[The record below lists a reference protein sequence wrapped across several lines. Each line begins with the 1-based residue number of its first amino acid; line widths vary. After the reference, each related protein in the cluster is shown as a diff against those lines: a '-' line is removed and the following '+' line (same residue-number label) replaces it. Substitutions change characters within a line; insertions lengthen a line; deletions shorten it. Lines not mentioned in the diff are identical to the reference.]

1 LNLERFANTLCL
13 PSPLEPFTPDWEGAE
28 HVSMFVKRDD
38 RIHPVI
44 SGNKWRKL
52 KHAFNLTPPH
62 TIDLGTGSG
71 FDINSGLYSQPPSS
85 VVSFGGGFSN
95 HLHALGYL
103 CNQLNIPFHAII
115 RGDYTKHPS
124 PMIQD
129 LVQWGTQ
136 IHYVNKI
143 TYQQRDDPAYLASL
157 RTQFP
162 DALIIPEGGSQMAA
176 LKGVQE
182 VVNEIDIPF
191 DRIIAPV
198 ASGATLA
205 GLTSALSPHQHAIGI
220 GVLKGEGYLE
230 GLVEQFLTPGL
241 ALNLAHASI
250 PAQTPAHALARA
262 SASAA
267 NKTNQFSINHDF
279 HCGGYGKI
287 PPYLQTFCENFNQTM
302 PFEIEGVY
310 SGKVFWALKNLL
322 ATLAP
327 TNTSTNAC
335 EKKPF
340 EKAIEKGQTLIIVH
354 TGGIQGARKNKNP

>member
-1 LNLERFANTLCL
+1 MNFESFADALCL

-52 KHAFNLTPPH
+52 KYAFALLPHHEMALNSQAGLRLNLNTQ
-62 TIDLGTGSG
+62 L
-71 FDINSGLYSQPPSS
+71 PSS

-103 CNQLNIPFHAII
+103 CNQLNVPFHAII

-129 LVQWGTQ
+129 LVEWGAQ
-136 IHYVNKI
+136 VRYVNKI
-143 TYQQRDDPAYLASL
+143 TYQQRDDPTYLASL

-176 LKGVQE
+176 LKGVRE
-182 VVNEIDIPF
+182 VVNEIEIPF
-191 DRIIAPV
+191 DHIIAPV

-205 GLTSALSPHQHAIGI
+205 GLTSALSSHQHAIGI
-220 GVLKGEGYLE
+220 GVLKGDGYLE
-230 GLVEQFLTPGL
+230 GLVEQFLEPGP
-241 ALNLAHASI
+241 ALNG
-250 PAQTPAHALARA
+250 R
-262 SASAA
+262 
-267 NKTNQFSINHDF
+267 TNSQFSINHDF

-287 PPYLQTFCENFNQTM
+287 PPYLKTFCENFNRTM

-310 SGKVFWALKNLL
+310 SGKVFWALKHLL
-322 ATLAP
+322 ATLA
-327 TNTSTNAC
+327 STNASTNVG
-335 EKKPF
+335 EKSPIK
-340 EKAIEKGQTLIIVH
+340 KGQTLIIVH
-354 TGGIQGARKNKNP
+354 TGGIQGARKNKTLDLIDQNIRLT

>member
-1 LNLERFANTLCL
+1 MNFKNFDSFSDFENFAASLLL

-28 HVSMFVKRDD
+28 HVSMYVKRDD
-38 RIHPVI
+38 SIHPVI

-52 KHAFNLTPPH
+52 KYAFDIATSHEINL
-62 TIDLGTGSG
+62 GSG
-71 FDINSGLYSQPPSS
+71 SGKNTDLSIKRPSS

-124 PMIQD
+124 PMIRD
-129 LVQWGTQ
+129 LVQWGTL

-143 TYQQRDDPAYLASL
+143 TYQQRDDPNYLASL

-182 VVNEIDIPF
+182 VVDEIDIPF

-205 GLTSALSPHQHAIGI
+205 GLTSALSPHQCAIGI

-230 GLVEQFLTPGL
+230 GLVEQFLTPADSPVRSSVACAG
-241 ALNLAHASI
+241 
-250 PAQTPAHALARA
+250 
-262 SASAA
+262 
-267 NKTNQFSINHDF
+267 KKKQFSINHDY
-279 HCGGYGKI
+279 HCGGYGKV
-287 PPYLQTFCENFNQTM
+287 PPYLQTFCEDFNRTM
-302 PFEIEGVY
+302 PFDIEGVY

-322 ATLAP
+322 ATHACQNRAGSDSP
-327 TNTSTNAC
+327 NTSSTA
-335 EKKPF
+335 F
-340 EKAIEKGQTLIIVH
+340 EKGHTLIIVH
-354 TGGIQGARKNKNP
+354 TGGIQGARKN

>member
-1 LNLERFANTLCL
+1 MLNLDNFADTLCL

-52 KHAFNLTPPH
+52 KHAFNLTPPY
-62 TIDLGTGSG
+62 TVDLDTGSG
-71 FDINSGLYSQPPSS
+71 SGLSSVLYSQPSS

-136 IHYVNKI
+136 IHYVNKV
-143 TYQQRDDPAYLASL
+143 TYQQRDDPAYLTSL
-157 RTQFP
+157 RIQFP
-162 DALIIPEGGSQMAA
+162 DALIIPEGGSQVAA

-191 DRIIAPV
+191 DHIIAPV

-230 GLVEQFLTPGL
+230 GLVEQFLAPEL
-241 ALNLAHASI
+241 ALNFTQAS
-250 PAQTPAHALARA
+250 ALA
-262 SASAA
+262 SD
-267 NKTNQFSINHDF
+267 KTNQFSISHDF
-279 HCGGYGKI
+279 HCGGYGKT

-322 ATLAP
+322 ATLAS

-335 EKKPF
+335 EKKPL

>member
-1 LNLERFANTLCL
+1 
-13 PSPLEPFTPDWEGAE
+13 
-28 HVSMFVKRDD
+28 MFVKRDD

-52 KHAFNLTPPH
+52 KFALNVSPSQCMDLPSDSGAKPPC
-62 TIDLGTGSG
+62 
-71 FDINSGLYSQPPSS
+71 S

-103 CNQLNIPFHAII
+103 CNQLHIPFHAII

-129 LVQWGTQ
+129 LVKWGAQ
-136 IHYVNKI
+136 ILYVNKA
-143 TYQQRDDPAYLASL
+143 TYQQRDNSAYLTGL
-157 RTQFP
+157 QKQFP

-176 LKGVQE
+176 IKGVQD
-182 VVNEIDIPF
+182 VINEIDIPF

-230 GLVEQFLTPGL
+230 GLVEQFLEPEFNSKCKLTEASGL
-241 ALNLAHASI
+241 GI
-250 PAQTPAHALARA
+250 
-262 SASAA
+262 
-267 NKTNQFSINHDF
+267 NKKSQFSINHDF

-287 PPYLQTFCENFNQTM
+287 PPICKRSVKTSIKQCHL
-302 PFEIEGVY
+302 V
-310 SGKVFWALKNLL
+310 LKGF
-322 ATLAP
+322 TLEKCFGHL
-327 TNTSTNAC
+327 NTY
-335 EKKPF
+335 
-340 EKAIEKGQTLIIVH
+340 
-354 TGGIQGARKNKNP
+354 

>member
-1 LNLERFANTLCL
+1 MNFESFADALCL

-38 RIHPVI
+38 KIHPVI

-52 KHAFNLTPPH
+52 KYAFALPPH
-62 TIDLGTGSG
+62 QEMALNSQAGFRSDLNTQ
-71 FDINSGLYSQPPSS
+71 LPSS

-103 CNQLNIPFHAII
+103 CHQLNVPFHAII

-129 LVQWGTQ
+129 LVKWGAQ
-136 IHYVNKI
+136 VHYVNKK
-143 TYQQRDDPAYLASL
+143 TYQQRDEPTYLASL

-230 GLVEQFLTPGL
+230 GLVEKFLEPGL
-241 ALNLAHASI
+241 AFNLAHTS
-250 PAQTPAHALARA
+250 TPTHTSAL
-262 SASAA
+262 SACS
-267 NKTNQFSINHDF
+267 KSQFSINHDF

-287 PPYLQTFCENFNQTM
+287 PPYLKAFCENFNQTM

-310 SGKVFWALKNLL
+310 SGKMFWALKHLL
-322 ATLAP
+322 ANFAS
-327 TNTSTNAC
+327 TNLSTNAC
-335 EKKPF
+335 EKGAFK
-340 EKAIEKGQTLIIVH
+340 KGQTLIIVH
-354 TGGIQGARKNKNP
+354 TGGIQGARKNKIP

>member
-1 LNLERFANTLCL
+1 MLNLERFADTLCL

-62 TIDLGTGSG
+62 TVDLDTGSG
-71 FDINSGLYSQPPSS
+71 LSVNSGLYSQPPSS

-129 LVQWGTQ
+129 LLKWGAQ
-136 IHYVNKI
+136 ILYVNKG
-143 TYQQRDDPAYLASL
+143 TYQQRDNPAYLTGL
-157 RTQFP
+157 QKKFP

-176 LKGVQE
+176 IKGVQE

-241 ALNLAHASI
+241 ALNLAHTSI
-250 PAQTPAHALARA
+250 PAQA

-310 SGKVFWALKNLL
+310 SGKVFWALKHLL
-322 ATLAP
+322 ATF
-327 TNTSTNAC
+327 TSTNAS
-335 EKKPF
+335 PSAF
-340 EKAIEKGQTLIIVH
+340 EKGQTLIILH
-354 TGGIQGARKNKNP
+354 TGGMQGARKNKNP

>member
-1 LNLERFANTLCL
+1 MNFESFADALCL
-13 PSPLEPFTPDWEGAE
+13 PSPLEPFAPDWEGAE

-38 RIHPVI
+38 KIHLII

-52 KHAFNLTPPH
+52 KYAFALLPH
-62 TIDLGTGSG
+62 QEMALNSQAGLRSDLNTQ
-71 FDINSGLYSQPPSS
+71 LPSS

-103 CNQLNIPFHAII
+103 CHQLNVPFHAII

-129 LVQWGTQ
+129 LVKWGAQ
-136 IHYVNKI
+136 VHYVNKK
-143 TYQQRDDPAYLASL
+143 TYQQRDEPTYLASL

-230 GLVEQFLTPGL
+230 GLVEKFIEPGR
-241 ALNLAHASI
+241 ALNLAHTS
-250 PAQTPAHALARA
+250 TPTHA
-262 SASAA
+262 SALSARS
-267 NKTNQFSINHDF
+267 KSHFSINHDF

-287 PPYLQTFCENFNQTM
+287 PPYLKTFCENFNRTM

-310 SGKVFWALKNLL
+310 SGKVFWALKHLL
-322 ATLAP
+322 ATLA
-327 TNTSTNAC
+327 STNASTNVG
-335 EKKPF
+335 EKRT
-340 EKAIEKGQTLIIVH
+340 IEKGQTLIIVH
-354 TGGIQGARKNKNP
+354 TGGIQGARKNKTP